1 MAENVRRGLTGDA
14 GALGHTADNPV
25 ERAWC
30 LPERLV
36 EGEMA
41 RRGYCEGV
49 SFGICPCTDLVLP
62 LWYGEISD

>member
-1 MAENVRRGLTGDA
+1 M
-14 GALGHTADNPV
+14 GHTADNPV